1 MRCEKV
7 ANARW
12 VVASVPAELPR
23 EMSSPQSAQG
33 GKQSCAMTQLPG
45 LYQALLSPVGQPS
58 LGAPGHVPQYWSLR
72 ATRTLGWKLL
82 VLWPWTRP
90 SSQGRWAQAMVLAQL
105 LARFFFLF
113 PLVYLFIYLF
123 IYNNYIQLGAQTH
136 DPEILLARFCIGGS
150 GVLRGPRQPHHREP
164 TGGRQPPG
172 SQRPGAHSSFLQ
184 SRGVQETPWD

>member
-1 MRCEKV
+1 MRCEKQDKF
-7 ANARW
+7 NAW
-12 VVASVPAELPR
+12 QVASVPAELPR

-33 GKQSCAMTQLPG
+33 GKQSCAMTRLPG

-58 LGAPGHVPQYWSLR
+58 LGPPSHVPQCWSLR

-82 VLWPWTRP
+82 VLWPWTGP

-113 PLVYLFIYLF
+113 PLVYLFIY
-123 IYNNYIQLGAQTH
+123 NNYIQLGAQTH
-136 DPEILLARFCIGGS
+136 DPKILLARFCIGGS

-172 SQRPGAHSSFLQ
+172 SQRPGAHSFFPAEQRSSGNSVGL
-184 SRGVQETPWD
+184 R